1 MKRTILLVLILVLAA
16 ALAAQTLPLDSRRKI
31 MQFERSYELLKYAPP
46 ADTTWHEIA
55 VPARTT
61 SITIIGATGS
71 LGVAEDSLYVV
82 AGTDPVQGYKAYVDL
97 PHSVAFTLPAIGLE
111 KIWIRRTA
119 SGTASVANLIFRKM

>member
-1 MKRTILLVLILVLAA
+1 M
-16 ALAAQTLPLDSRRKI
+16 P
-31 MQFERSYELLKYAPP
+31 PP

-82 AGTDPVQGYKAYVDL
+82 EGIGYKDYVDL
-97 PHSVAFTLPAIGLE
+97 PHSAAFTLPAIGLE

-119 SGTASVANLIFRKM
+119 AGTASVANIIFRKM

>member
-1 MKRTILLVLILVLAA
+1 MKKTILLVLVLVLAA

-82 AGTDPVQGYKAYVDL
+82 KGVGYTNYVDL
-97 PHSVAFTLPAIGLE
+97 PHGAAFTLPAIGLE

-119 SGTASVANLIFRKM
+119 AGTASVANIIFKKM

>member
-1 MKRTILLVLILVLAA
+1 MKKTILLVLVLVLAA
-16 ALAAQTLPLDSRRKI
+16 ALAAQTLPLDSRRKV

-82 AGTDPVQGYKAYVDL
+82 KGVGYTNYVDL
-97 PHSVAFTLPAIGLE
+97 PHGAAFTLPAIGLE

-119 SGTASVANLIFRKM
+119 AGTASVANLIFRKM

>member
-46 ADTTWHEIA
+46 ADTTWHEIT

-82 AGTDPVQGYKAYVDL
+82 EGVGYKDYVDL
-97 PHSVAFTLPAIGLE
+97 PHGAAFTLPAIGLE

-119 SGTASVANLIFRKM
+119 AGTASVANIIFRKM

>member
-46 ADTTWHEIA
+46 ADTTWHEIT

-82 AGTDPVQGYKAYVDL
+82 KGVGYTNYVDL
-97 PHSVAFTLPAIGLE
+97 PHGAAFTLPAIGLE

-119 SGTASVANLIFRKM
+119 AATASIANIIFRKM

>member
-1 MKRTILLVLILVLAA
+1 MKKTILLVLVLVLAA
-16 ALAAQTLPLDSRRKI
+16 VLAAQTLPLDSRRKT
-31 MQFERSYELLKYAPP
+31 MQFERSYELLTYAPT
-46 ADTTWHEIA
+46 ADTLWHSVT

-82 AGTDPVQGYKAYVDL
+82 KAVGYKKYVTL
-97 PHSVAFTLPAIGLE
+97 PKDAAWNLPAIGLT

-119 SGTASVANLIFRKM
+119 AGTASVANIIFKKM

>member
-1 MKRTILLVLILVLAA
+1 MKKTILLVLVLVLAA
-16 ALAAQTLPLDSRRKI
+16 ALAAQTLPLDSRRKT

-82 AGTDPVQGYKAYVDL
+82 KGVGYTNYVDL
-97 PHSVAFTLPAIGLE
+97 PHSTAFTLPAIGLE

-119 SGTASVANLIFRKM
+119 AGTASVANLIFRKM

>member
-1 MKRTILLVLILVLAA
+1 MKKTALIVLGLALILVLV
-16 ALAAQTLPLDSRRKI
+16 AQTLPLDSRRKI
-31 MQFERSYELLKYAPP
+31 MQFERSYELLKYSPT
-46 ADTTWHEIA
+46 ADTTWHAIA

-82 AGTDPVQGYKAYVDL
+82 AGTSPVQGYNAYVDL
-97 PHSVAFTLPAIGLE
+97 PHGAAFTLPAIGLE

-119 SGTASVANLIFRKM
+119 AGTASVANIIFRKM

>member
-1 MKRTILLVLILVLAA
+1 MKKTILLVLILVLAA

-82 AGTDPVQGYKAYVDL
+82 KGVGYTNYVDL
-97 PHSVAFTLPAIGLE
+97 PHGAAFTLPAIGLE

-119 SGTASVANLIFRKM
+119 AGTASVANLIFRKM

>member
-71 LGVAEDSLYVV
+71 LGIAEDSLYVV
-82 AGTDPVQGYKAYVDL
+82 KGIGYKDYVDL
-97 PHSVAFTLPAIGLE
+97 PHGAAFTLPAIGLE

-119 SGTASVANLIFRKM
+119 AGTASVANIIFRKM

>member
-1 MKRTILLVLILVLAA
+1 MKKTILLVLVLILAA

-82 AGTDPVQGYKAYVDL
+82 KGVGYTNYVDL
-97 PHSVAFTLPAIGLE
+97 PHGAAFTLPAIGLE

-119 SGTASVANLIFRKM
+119 AGTASVANLIFRKM

>member
-46 ADTTWHEIA
+46 ADTTWHEIT

-82 AGTDPVQGYKAYVDL
+82 KGVGYTNYVDL
-97 PHSVAFTLPAIGLE
+97 PHGAAFTLPAIGLE

-119 SGTASVANLIFRKM
+119 AGTASVANIIFRKM

>member
-1 MKRTILLVLILVLAA
+1 MKKTILLVLVLVLAA

-82 AGTDPVQGYKAYVDL
+82 KGVGYTNYVDL
-97 PHSVAFTLPAIGLE
+97 PHGAAFTLPAIGLE

-119 SGTASVANLIFRKM
+119 AGTASVANLIFRKM

>member
-1 MKRTILLVLILVLAA
+1 MKKTILLVLVLILAA
-16 ALAAQTLPLDSRRKI
+16 ALAAQTLPLDTRRKV

-82 AGTDPVQGYKAYVDL
+82 KGVGYTNYVDL
-97 PHSVAFTLPAIGLE
+97 PHGAAFTLPAIGLE

-119 SGTASVANLIFRKM
+119 AGTASVANLIFRKM

>member
-1 MKRTILLVLILVLAA
+1 MKKTALIVLGLALILVLV
-16 ALAAQTLPLDSRRKI
+16 AQTLPLDSRRKI
-31 MQFERSYELLKYAPP
+31 MQFERSYELLKYSPT
-46 ADTTWHEIA
+46 ADTTWHAIA

-82 AGTDPVQGYKAYVDL
+82 KGVGYTNYVDL
-97 PHSVAFTLPAIGLE
+97 PHSVAFTFPAIGLE

-119 SGTASVANLIFRKM
+119 AGTASVANLIFRKM

>member
-1 MKRTILLVLILVLAA
+1 MKKTILLVLVLVLAA
-16 ALAAQTLPLDSRRKI
+16 ALAAQTLPLDTRRKV

-82 AGTDPVQGYKAYVDL
+82 KGVGYTNYVDL
-97 PHSVAFTLPAIGLE
+97 PHGAAFTLPAIGLE

-119 SGTASVANLIFRKM
+119 AGTASVANLIFRKM